1 MTHSAL
7 ALADRQPSPPL
18 IADAAPQVS
27 GLRVR
32 LRQARQSALKPP
44 PKLTLTQW
52 ADEYRML
59 PAESAAEPGRWKTS
73 RVGVARGPMEAVS
86 DPAVHTVSVMCCTQ
100 LLKTE
105 LILNTIG
112 YYVHQ
117 DPAPMIVMQ
126 PTVGL
131 AEAFSK
137 DRVTPMVRDTP
148 VLTGKIAEAKSRDS
162 GNTILHKQFAGGHLT
177 MIGANAPGDLAMR
190 PVRIVLCDEVDKY
203 PVSAG
208 EEGDPIKLLSER
220 AATFWNHKRIFVCSP
235 TIEPTE
241 HGGSRIAREYGNS
254 DERVFEVDC
263 PHCDHRHEMHWRN
276 VLWPDGEPEKAMYH
290 CPECGAGWTEP
301 QRQRA
306 IKDASERPMTTPAI
320 RGAFYE
326 GYGWR
331 ATKPFKGHAG
341 FRASKLASP
350 WETMPQLAQ
359 KFVEAQASQQL
370 LKTFINTQLAET
382 WKEKGEAPEWKRLY
396 ERREEY
402 PRNVIPMRGLMLTA
416 GVDVQKD
423 RLEVEV
429 LAVGRNLQTW
439 SIDYRVLLGD
449 TASLDSECWKQL
461 ASMLVEEWPHE
472 CGARMRLDRMGVD
485 SGYNTQTVYNFVRK
499 HGRAGR
505 VMATKGQEVAPVLIG
520 IPQAREAKVNGKRA
534 QRGVKIWH
542 IGLNIAKS
550 ELYGFLRMERPD
562 DADAP
567 MPQGWCHF
575 PQYDEEY
582 FKMLTAEQT
591 VARFDKRRGTT
602 RYEWVKKRERNE
614 ALDCRIIARAVAS
627 QCGADRWTEQHWQER
642 EGAIGASVPE
652 AAQQKPN
659 AAEEKREEEQ
669 QSAPPVAV
677 RRKKSSF
684 WN

>member
-1 MTHSAL
+1 MTLDDL
-7 ALADRQPSPPL
+7 ASDACQMPPPSDE
-18 IADAAPQVS
+18 AMPQVRA
-27 GLRVR
+27 LRAR
-32 LRQARQSALKPP
+32 LLQARRSTLKPP
-44 PKLTLTQW
+44 PKLSLTEW

-86 DPAVHTVSVMCCTQ
+86 QAGTHTVSVMCCTQ

-148 VLTGKIAEAKSRDS
+148 VLTGKIADAKSRDS

-203 PVSAG
+203 PESAG

-241 HGGSRIAREYGNS
+241 HGGSRIAREYYNS
-254 DERVFEVDC
+254 DQRVFEVDC
-263 PHCDHRHEMHWRN
+263 PHCDHRHEMQWRN
-276 VLWPDGEPEKAMYH
+276 VKWPHGEPEKAMYH
-290 CPECGAGWTEP
+290 CPECGAGWSEP
-301 QRQRA
+301 ERQRA
-306 IKDASERPMTTPAI
+306 IKAASERAVTTPAK

-326 GYGWR
+326 GHGWR
-331 ATKPFKGHAG
+331 GTKPFKGHAG
-341 FRASKLASP
+341 FRASKLSSP

-359 KFVEAQASQQL
+359 KFVEAQASQNL

-382 WKEKGEAPEWKRLY
+382 WKEKGDAPEWKRLY
-396 ERREEY
+396 DRREEY
-402 PRNVIPMRGLMLTA
+402 ARNVIPVRGLMLTA

-429 LAVGRNLQTW
+429 LALGQNLQTW
-439 SIDYRVLLGD
+439 SIDYRVFPGD
-449 TASLDSECWKQL
+449 TSSLDSECWKQL

-499 HGRAGR
+499 HGIGGR

-520 IPQAREAKVNGKRA
+520 IPQAREAKVDGKRA
-534 QRGVKIWH
+534 KRGVKVWH
-542 IGLNIAKS
+542 IGLNLAKS
-550 ELYGFLRMERPD
+550 ELYGFLRLERPD

-575 PQYDEEY
+575 PQYEEEY

-591 VARFDKRRGTT
+591 VARYDKRRGIT
-602 RYEWVKKRERNE
+602 RHEWVKTRERNE
-614 ALDCRIIARAVAS
+614 ALDTRIIARAVAS
-627 QCGADRWTEQHWQER
+627 AFGADRWNEQHWQER
-642 EGAIGASVPE
+642 ADAIGASVPVAE
-652 AAQQKPN
+652 PQKPK
-659 AAEEKREEEQ
+659 AEEVKREEV
-669 QSAPPVAV
+669 QSVARPVVA